1 MHLEFSPNSSFR
13 LGGSKHRGK
22 GPHSL
27 SQCKSKSERS
37 SEPYQAGPMSQM
49 ALFLHSLKRNGNHR
63 LGTTALL
70 ENFWDPC
77 NFPMII
83 IRATVTSW

>member
-13 LGGSKHRGK
+13 LGGGNHRGR

-37 SEPYQAGPMSQM
+37 SEPYQVESMSQI
-49 ALFLHSLKRNGNHR
+49 ALFLHSLKRNGNEQANV
-63 LGTTALL
+63 L
-70 ENFWDPC
+70 C
-77 NFPMII
+77 
-83 IRATVTSW
+83 